1 MTRFL
6 KDIHKYWRYMIYS
19 ARAQLKNEV
28 AGSFL
33 NWLWWILDPLL
44 FMLVYTF
51 VYTIVFGNKQDY
63 LCAFIFIGYTSW
75 SFFQRSV
82 NASVRIIKRYQPV
95 LSKVY
100 LPKFI
105 LILSTM
111 LVNGFKML
119 IGFGL
124 VFITMV
130 VYRVPPT
137 VHMLWLVPYLLLLF
151 LITFGFGC
159 ILLHCGVYLEDLANI
174 VNVVL
179 RLLFYLSGIF
189 YNPEVQLAS
198 HPLQQ
203 YFLIRLNPTCYIIT
217 QLRNTMLYNRAPMLQ
232 WYLFWVI
239 VGAVVSV
246 IGISLIYKY
255 ERRYVKSV

>member
-1 MTRFL
+1 MIRFIR
-6 KDIHKYWRYMIYS
+6 DIKKYWRYMIYS

-51 VYTIVFGNKQDY
+51 VYTIVFGKSQDY

-75 SFFQRSV
+75 TFFDRCINQ
-82 NASVRIIKRYQPV
+82 SVRLIKRYQPV

-100 LPKFI
+100 LPKFV

-111 LVNGFKML
+111 LVQGFKLL

-124 VFITMV
+124 VLITMLL
-130 VYRVPPT
+130 YRVPPT
-137 VHMLWLVPYLLLLF
+137 LNFFWVVPYLLLWF
-151 LITFGFGC
+151 LITFGFSC
-159 ILLHCGVYLEDLANI
+159 VLLHWGVYLDDLANI
-174 VNVVL
+174 VRVLL

-189 YNPEVQLAS
+189 YNPEVQLQGFAR
-198 HPLQQ
+198 
-203 YFLIRLNPTCYIIT
+203 YILIRMNPTCYVIT
-217 QLRNTMLYNRAPMLQ
+217 QLRNSMLYGQVPMLK
-232 WYLFWVI
+232 WYLVW
-239 VGAVVSV
+239 AV
-246 IGISLIYKY
+246 IGILFSIVGIKLIYKY